1 MSSADYYQ
9 RTTCRM
15 CDGKSLTKV
24 MELTPTPPGNNLL
37 GADEIGEPEPVYPL
51 DLYFCDDCYHLQL
64 GHVVDPCILYK
75 NNYSYVSGTSSHFVN
90 HLRSYATD
98 MIKRFDLH
106 SGSLVADIGS
116 NDGTCLRFFKEAGMQ
131 VIGVDPADE
140 IAHQATEAGI
150 ETIGDFFS
158 KKLAIELL
166 DKYGPASLV
175 TSHNACAHIDNLD
188 DVVQGVEHWLDD
200 NGIFVL
206 EVGYFLDVFSNTWFD
221 TIYHEHLDYH
231 TVEPFQRLFERANME
246 IFSVQRVSP
255 QGGSIRV
262 MAQKQGGKFKR
273 DDSVDNLIKLERKAG
288 LDKPSTFKEF
298 DHKIRH
304 VRDQLGTLVRSL
316 KDEGKNIAGFGAP
329 TKATTL
335 LSHFM
340 LGSDIL
346 DFIVD
351 DNPLKQSFF
360 TPATHIPI
368 YSTNALYEKLPDYV
382 LILAWNFAEPI
393 MKNHNRYIQEGGK
406 FILPMPYPEIVK

>member
-1 MSSADYYQ
+1 
-9 RTTCRM
+9 M
-15 CDGKSLTKV
+15 CHGSSLTEV
-24 MELTPTPPGNNLL
+24 MKLTPTPLGNNLL
-37 GADEIGEPEPVYPL
+37 GAEEIGQPEPVYPL
-51 DLYFCDDCYHLQL
+51 DIYFCNQCHHLQL
-64 GHVVDPCILYK
+64 GHVVDPCILYQ

-90 HLRSYATD
+90 HLRSFAND
-98 MIKRFDLH
+98 MIERFELQ

-116 NDGTCLRFFKEAGMQ
+116 NDGTCLRFFKEGGMQ
-131 VIGVDPADE
+131 VIGIDPAE
-140 IAHQATEAGI
+140 KIACRATESGI

-158 KKLAIELL
+158 KKLAVELL
-166 DKYGPASLV
+166 DKYGPVSFV
-175 TSHNACAHIDNLD
+175 TSHNACAHIDHLD
-188 DVVQGVEHWLDD
+188 DVVRGVEHWLND
-200 NGIFVL
+200 NGVFVL
-206 EVGYFLDVFSNTWFD
+206 EVGYFLDVYTNTWFD

-231 TVEPFQRLFERANME
+231 TVEPFQRLFERVNME
-246 IFSVQRVSP
+246 VFSVQRVSP

-288 LDKPSTFKEF
+288 LDKPSTFEEF
-298 DHKIRH
+298 DQRIIG
-304 VRDQLGTLVRSL
+304 VRDLLGKMVRSL
-316 KDEGKNIAGFGAP
+316 KNKGKSIAGFGAP

-351 DNPLKQSFF
+351 DNPLKQGLF

-368 YSTNALYEKLPDYV
+368 YSTNALYEKRPDYV

-393 MKNHNRYIQEGGK
+393 MNNHKRFTQEGGK
-406 FILPMPYPEIVK
+406 FILPMPHPEIVE